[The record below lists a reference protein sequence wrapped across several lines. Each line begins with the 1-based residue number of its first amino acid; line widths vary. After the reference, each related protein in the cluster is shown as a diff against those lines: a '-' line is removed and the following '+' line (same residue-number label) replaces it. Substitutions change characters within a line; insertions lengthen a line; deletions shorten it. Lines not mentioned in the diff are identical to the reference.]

1 VYPITRLKPTI
12 TNSLRPL
19 VISLSVLATVFVLNS
34 TQTVQTDTTQI
45 AKAAEQ
51 TAYLQLTDAPLHRDI
66 SAQMFLPLQ

>member
-1 VYPITRLKPTI
+1 MNRLKTTI
-12 TNSLRPL
+12 TNSLLTL
-19 VISLSVLATVFVLNS
+19 VISLSILATVFVLNS

-51 TAYLQLTDAPLHRDI
+51 TTYLQLADAPPHRDI